1 MKAVVLLVTILSLAP
16 MAGCSATARRPAAQE
31 APTDNRI
38 AAAADRRPA
47 SPEELERYA
56 EREQRSAGLEKF
68 EGGRIDTTTIVVIL
82 LLVIIII
89 LLV

>member
-1 MKAVVLLVTILSLAP
+1 MKAVVLLVTVLSLAP
-16 MAGCSATARRPAAQE
+16 LAGCSATARRPAAQE
-31 APTDNRI
+31 APIDNRV
-38 AAAADRRPA
+38 AAAPDRRPA

-56 EREQRSAGLEKF
+56 ERERRSAGLEKF

-89 LLV
+89 LIV

>member
-1 MKAVVLLVTILSLAP
+1 MKAVALLVTVLSLAP
-16 MAGCSATARRPAAQE
+16 LAGCSATARRPAAQE
-31 APTDNRI
+31 APADNRV
-38 AAAADRRPA
+38 AAAPERRPA

-89 LLV
+89 LIV